1 MNFSDISKTLDL
13 HNTSITRRQFFRKN
27 AMGLGGA
34 ALSAMLPQEL
44 LSAIGATTGKPQFA
58 PAAKRVIYISLIGAP
73 SQFETFDYKPNL
85 KKEFNKDLKDFL
97 VRSGQRLTG
106 MTANASKFPLAPAF
120 NSFKQH
126 GESGTWVSDILPWTG
141 KMVDDICIIK
151 SMHTDAI
158 NHEPANQ
165 LLYTGSMQN
174 GKASIGSWL
183 SYGLGSLNDDLPTFC
198 VLHANHSN
206 PNSNVQAISS
216 RLWGSGFLP
225 GKNAGI
231 NLRSTGD
238 PVLFLKDAPGIDRE
252 MRRNMLD
259 GLSSLNQQTLNQVGD
274 PEIQTRIQQYEMAYR
289 MQMSVP
295 ELTDLTQESEA
306 TYKLYGDDAKK
317 PGTFA
322 YTALMARRLAERG
335 VRFTQIFHRGWDQ
348 HGNLPRDISAQC
360 KDIDQGCY
368 GLIQDLKQRGLLE
381 DTLVI
386 CGGEFGRTVYS
397 QGGLTESNYGR
408 DHHPR
413 AFSLWMAGA
422 GVKGGKVYGETDE
435 YSFNIIDPVTKEP
448 IKAENKE
455 ALFKHGVHVR
465 DLHATILER
474 CGLDFHKFGYLYQ
487 GLEQKLTGVEQAKV
501 VTQILNS
508 SHMKSH

>member
-1 MNFSDISKTLDL
+1 MNQTDIAKTLDL
-13 HNTSITRRQFFRKN
+13 HNTSVTRRQFFRKN
-27 AMGLGGA
+27 AMGLGSA
-34 ALSAMLPQEL
+34 ALASMLPGDIMG
-44 LSAIGATTGKPQFA
+44 AIGKATGKPQFA

-85 KKEFNKDLKDFL
+85 KKDFNKDIKDYL
-97 VRSGQRLTG
+97 VKSGQRLTG
-106 MTANASKFPLAPAF
+106 MTAGASKFPVAPSF
-120 NSFKQH
+120 VGFKQY
-126 GESGTWVSDILPWTG
+126 GESGSWVSDILPYTG
-141 KMVDDICIIK
+141 KMADDICIIK
-151 SMHTDAI
+151 SMHTEAI

-165 LLYTGSMQN
+165 LMYTGTMQS
-174 GKASIGSWL
+174 GKASMGSWL
-183 SYGLGSLNDDLPTFC
+183 SYGLGTLNNDLPTFC

-206 PNSNVQAISS
+206 PKANVQAISS

-225 GKNAGI
+225 GKHAGV
-231 NLRSTGD
+231 NLRSIGD
-238 PVLFLKDAPGIDRE
+238 PVLYLKDAPGIDRDL
-252 MRRNMLD
+252 RRSMLD
-259 GLSSLNQQTLNQVGD
+259 GLSGLNQQTLNQVGD

-295 ELTDLTQESEA
+295 ELTDLSKETEA
-306 TYKLYGDDAKK
+306 TYELYGPDAKK
-317 PGTFA
+317 PGTFG

-348 HGNLPRDISAQC
+348 HGNLPRDISTQC
-360 KDIDQGCY
+360 KDIDQACY

-397 QGGLTESNYGR
+397 QGKLTEKNYGR

-422 GVKGGKVYGETDE
+422 GVKGGTVYGDTDE
-435 YSFNIIDPVTKEP
+435 YAFNITTPDQK
-448 IKAENKE
+448 
-455 ALFKHGVHVR
+455 VHVR

-487 GLEQKLTGVEQAKV
+487 GLEQKLTGVEPARV
-501 VTQILNS
+501 VTDILNS
-508 SHMKSH
+508 SHMMKHGA